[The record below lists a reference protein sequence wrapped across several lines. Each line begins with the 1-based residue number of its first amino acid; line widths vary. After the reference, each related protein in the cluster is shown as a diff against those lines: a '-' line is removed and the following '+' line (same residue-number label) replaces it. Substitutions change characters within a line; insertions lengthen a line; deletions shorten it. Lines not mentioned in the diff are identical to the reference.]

1 MFTGIIR
8 EIGTIESV
16 VEGKNSRTLTIAT
29 TLSENVK
36 EGDSIAV
43 NGVCLTVLSYTTTSW
58 QARLMQETLDK
69 TTLGSLV
76 VGDHVNLEP
85 ALSLGATLDGH
96 IVQGHV
102 GGVCTISDITHVGDD
117 RIFTLSTPP
126 ALIEYLI
133 PKGSV
138 ALNGVSLT
146 VVDVLDDSFTVS
158 IMPYTLEH
166 TTFGESKVGDRVTM
180 EADPMGK
187 YAVRLIKKYLPS

>member
-1 MFTGIIR
+1 M
-8 EIGTIESV
+8 
-16 VEGKNSRTLTIAT
+16 
-29 TLSENVK
+29 
-36 EGDSIAV
+36 
-43 NGVCLTVLSYTTTSW
+43 
-58 QARLMQETLDK
+58 
-69 TTLGSLV
+69 V

-102 GGVCTISDITHVGDD
+102 DGVCTISDITHVGDD